1 MELTVGER
9 SVFLHTGGVDL
20 DRQHGLVLLVH
31 GAGNDHTIWRFVTR
45 RLAAAGWPV
54 VAVDLPGHGKTDGPA
69 LGTIQAMA
77 DWCFDVVD
85 SLGAGEVTVVG
96 HSMGSLVAM
105 EMACRQPARVRGIG
119 LLAPATHMAVH
130 PELQEA
136 ADRREKLATDLIV
149 GWSHSGRSRF
159 GHHTAP
165 GLWMAGA
172 NRRLLERN
180 IGSLGSDLGACSAW
194 DGSDAFAQVH
204 APTLVIVGEKDVMVP
219 ARAGRGLAANLPHT
233 ELVEIPGGAHAS
245 LYDHPD
251 EVVGPLIGWLAGVG
265 TPRER
270 RD

>member
-1 MELTVGER
+1 MVGER

-20 DRQHGLVLLVH
+20 DRRNGVVLLVH

-69 LGTIQAMA
+69 LGSIQAMA

-85 SLGAGEVTVVG
+85 SLGADEVTIVG
-96 HSMGSLVAM
+96 HSMGSLIAM
-105 EMACRQPARVRGIG
+105 EMACRQPGRIRGIA
-119 LLAPATHMAVH
+119 LFSPATHMAVH

-136 ADRREKLATDLIV
+136 ADRRDNLATDLIV

-180 IGSLGSDLGACSAW
+180 IGSLGADLVACSEW
-194 DGSDAFAQVH
+194 DGSAAFGQVH

-219 ARAGRGLAANLPHT
+219 ARAGRELAAELPHA

-251 EVVGPLIGWLAGVG
+251 EVVGPLIGWLASNR
-265 TPRER
+265 TRPEW